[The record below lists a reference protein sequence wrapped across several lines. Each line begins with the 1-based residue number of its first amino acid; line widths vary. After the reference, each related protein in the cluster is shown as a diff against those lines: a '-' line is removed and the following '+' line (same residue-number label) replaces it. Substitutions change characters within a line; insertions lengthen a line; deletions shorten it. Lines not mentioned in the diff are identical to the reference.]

1 MRSKDFFSRRISA
14 AIFLLT
20 VSACWHGRALGL
32 PTLKLLLGDND
43 EGGGDEHEGGGDEI
57 NEG

>member
-14 AIFLLT
+14 GICLLT
-20 VSACWHGRALGL
+20 VSACWHGRAFGL
-32 PTLKLLLGDND
+32 PTLKLLIGDND
-43 EGGGDEHEGGGDEI
+43 EGGGDEI